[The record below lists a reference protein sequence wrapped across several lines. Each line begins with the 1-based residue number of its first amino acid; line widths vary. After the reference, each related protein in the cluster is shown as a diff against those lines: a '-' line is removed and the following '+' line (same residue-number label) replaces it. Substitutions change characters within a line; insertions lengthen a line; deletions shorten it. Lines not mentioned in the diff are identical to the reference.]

1 MQLIKLKYFNDLVP
15 QIFMLEFMGS
25 VLKFM

>member
-1 MQLIKLKYFNDLVP
+1 MQLVKLKYFNDLVP
-15 QIFMLEFMGS
+15 QIFMLEFIGN